1 MDPYAPPKADAAIL
15 AYLAGVITAFGLFAW
30 AFYAVM
36 QPRVLP
42 NAGLANYK
50 EPGRTTIFLHK
61 IDTSAERMESAAIAT
76 AETSNREQGLSPLRA
91 YASATPGLAA
101 SNGAGTKSV
110 ASAAKQVKQQV
121 KPKRV
126 VRREPV
132 VADPWRQNQNL
143 AFGSNG
149 WFGPGGGRPF
159 WPGGRW
165 Q

>member
-15 AYLAGVITAFGLFAW
+15 AYLAGVTTIFGLFAW
-30 AFYAVM
+30 AFYALM
-36 QPRVLP
+36 QPTVLP

-50 EPGRTTIFLHK
+50 EPGPATVFLHK
-61 IDTSAERMESAAIAT
+61 IDTSHEQMESAAIAA

-91 YASATPGLAA
+91 YASAAPGLAA

-110 ASAAKQVKQQV
+110 ASVAKQVKQV

-132 VADPWRQNQNL
+132 TDPWRQNL

-149 WFGPGGGRPF
+149 WFGPGGGRSF
-159 WPGGRW
+159 WSGGRW